1 MSTAAALHPL
11 KLLSSPLNWFCSSSI
26 FGFVVLLVI
35 VFSSALFATSSYFKI
50 FFDAIAECVC
60 QVSSGLV
67 LACVC
72 VCDCGASMC
81 KMRRLCEQLCCKVPL
96 TDMLCWSGWVCMP
109 VCLHLYESV
118 CVAWRWVTILWLPPG
133 LTERIQGSPGW
144 GHHAQVKVLYLGPGK
159 PTYLLPTS
167 YLPACRPLAT
177 NIAPHHTSDTHQH
190 TCTQA
195 ERQLSKRG
203 KPF

>member
-1 MSTAAALHPL
+1 M
-11 KLLSSPLNWFCSSSI
+11 
-26 FGFVVLLVI
+26 
-35 VFSSALFATSSYFKI
+35 Y
-50 FFDAIAECVC
+50 
-60 QVSSGLV
+60 
-67 LACVC
+67 
-72 VCDCGASMC
+72 
-81 KMRRLCEQLCCKVPL
+81 KMRRLCEQLCCKAPL
-96 TDMLCWSGWVCMP
+96 TDMLCWSEWVCMP
-109 VCLHLYESV
+109 VCLHLCESV

-203 KPF
+203 KPFLQNVALEQVSKSGLTLLYCLCWYSKINKCNMHSI